1 MIIKEYKIG
10 EHCFG
15 PILEVNGKDYEDLD
29 KKEVR
34 KFINH
39 MMENDINSELLTR
52 EIFSTCLEYLQYDV
66 DEDESYDSYTC
77 DQCFNINWSTK
88 YINNEEDNDN
98 TEGT

>member
-39 MMENDINSELLTR
+39 MMENDINSELLMR
-52 EIFSTCLEYLQYDV
+52 EIFSTCLEYRIIYLGHHKLAHTD
-66 DEDESYDSYTC
+66 DH
-77 DQCFNINWSTK
+77 F
-88 YINNEEDNDN
+88 
-98 TEGT
+98 